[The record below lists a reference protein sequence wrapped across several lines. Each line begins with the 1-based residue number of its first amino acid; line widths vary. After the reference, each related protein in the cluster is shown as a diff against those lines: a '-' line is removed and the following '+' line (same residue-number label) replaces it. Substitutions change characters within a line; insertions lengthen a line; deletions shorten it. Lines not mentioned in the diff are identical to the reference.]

1 MSSNCTECPLSK
13 HCARAQAN
21 HYGTEVVVVVDQVD
35 RSGLH
40 NGMLMNGADADQFQ
54 KALRK
59 VDMKRN
65 HVSYVPVIR
74 GQYPGMSRNKFR
86 GQWERS
92 TGKKWGVDVPSP
104 EEACR
109 PWFEEQ
115 LTRYENVI
123 AIGPGASKAVLKG
136 NTGFDKT
143 RGTPV
148 FPEETKYGQK
158 VLVTWAGWML
168 RADPKF
174 VPFFRKDINKAFR
187 FFADELEWS
196 NPKLIEVTPEDWGL
210 RLTQLARDARR
221 RGIAFWDIESSPYDY
236 SINAKGEKT
245 PRYNTLMNPTIVL
258 GMGWKDK
265 AFVANFTT
273 HDWDE
278 ADKAAYIK
286 GYGEI
291 LSDPDIIK
299 VGHNSFGYDALN
311 MMALYGIE
319 VNNHRDTMIM
329 ARIVAPEL
337 PKSLAFWAAAATD
350 VAGWKDGADYS
361 DSMYNAMDCGVT
373 QGVYEYLDKL
383 LRKSPQKQAYKK
395 VVRYQQT
402 LNRMCRVGVPIDE
415 AKRAKAEAK
424 YTALRDE
431 KLAFMRSIAG
441 AEFNPRSTKAVEQ
454 LLYDTWGLPVP
465 FWTKTGAPA
474 CDKDAII
481 ELLGSTLLSEE
492 QRAFLDAFRRYKL
505 AATLLSSYLIP
516 WRAGGAVVRNG
527 RIYPGMNAS
536 GTVGSRPSSSNPN
549 MLTTPRV
556 LGEIVSPPE
565 GYVLIETDLSSAEF
579 IYVIHTAKI
588 TPLQEAF
595 DNGADLHG
603 TIMEFIVGDALQKL
617 PGYPEGGPASGNKGS
632 GEYKGRRQLQKNFN
646 FASLYS
652 AGPAAKRGILRK
664 DMNSDWDL
672 MNVDLTLAQVTA
684 MDVAFHRAFPELK
697 AWWASLEEAYERD
710 GFIRDDNWGMV
721 RFCPNGYKPTESS
734 NFKAQSST
742 AAYVNEALMALI
754 DHPLLTPNPEEGT
767 GLFLTVYDSIK
778 AVVREEDAEAAA
790 TLMHRAMEV
799 RCERTG
805 LRVNAETEIKYHGGR
820 MEDFTPGDPQ

>member
-1 MSSNCTECPLSK
+1 
-13 HCARAQAN
+13 
-21 HYGTEVVVVVDQVD
+21 VVVVIDQVD
-35 RSGLH
+35 RSGLQD
-40 NGMLMNGADADQFQ
+40 GYLMNGADADEFQ

-59 VDMKRN
+59 RGMKRN

-86 GQWERS
+86 GQWER
-92 TGKKWGVDVPSP
+92 THGKKWGADVPSP

-115 LTRYENVI
+115 VTRYEDVI
-123 AIGPGASKAVLKG
+123 AIGPGAAKAVLKG

-174 VPFFRKDINKAFR
+174 IPFYRRDIDKAFR
-187 FFADELEWS
+187 FFNAELTWK
-196 NPKLIEVTPEDWGL
+196 NPKLIEVTPENFLAVVD
-210 RLTQLARDARR
+210 QLVSDVVS
-221 RGIAFWDIESSPYDY
+221 RGMVFWDIESAPYDY
-236 SINAKGEKT
+236 SFNAKGDKT
-245 PRYNTLMNPTIVL
+245 PRYNTLLNPLIVA

-265 AFVANFTT
+265 AYVANFVKYEWPEVAKRYVI
-273 HDWDE
+273 D
-278 ADKAAYIK
+278 AY
-286 GYGEI
+286 GAI
-291 LSDPDIIK
+291 LKNDAVIK
-299 VGHNSFGYDALN
+299 VGHNSIGYDALN
-311 MMALYGIE
+311 MMAQYGFE
-319 VNNHRDTMIM
+319 VNNHRDTMVM

-373 QGVYEYLDKL
+373 EGVYEHLDKL

-395 VVRYQQT
+395 VVQYQQT

-415 AKRAKAEAK
+415 AKRAQAEAK
-424 YTALRDE
+424 YTEMRDMYLRAMR
-431 KLAFMRSIAG
+431 AFAG
-441 AEFNPRSTKAVEQ
+441 EDFNPRSTKHVEN
-454 LLYDTWGLPVP
+454 LLYDTWALPVP

-481 ELLGSTLLSEE
+481 DLLGSTLLTED
-492 QRAFLDAFRRYKL
+492 QRFFLDAFRRYKL
-505 AATLLSSYLIP
+505 ASTLLSSYLVP
-516 WRAGGAVVRNG
+516 WRADGAVVRNG

-565 GYVLIETDLSSAEF
+565 GYALIETDLSSAEF

-603 TIMEFIVGDALQKL
+603 TIMEFIVGDALKRL

-664 DMNSDWDL
+664 DMNGDWDL

-684 MDVAFHRAFPELK
+684 MDVAFHKAFPQLK
-697 AWWASLEEAYERD
+697 AWWASLEKAYERD

-742 AAYVNEALMALI
+742 AAYVNEALMSLI
-754 DHPLLTPNPEEGT
+754 DHPLLRPDPERGT

-820 MEDFTPGDPQ
+820 MEDFTPGEQ